1 MAIHSRRK
9 VEENE
14 EESVF
19 ISMTDLMISIL
30 FIIMILMAYFST
42 RIDPNIQVVEKSKY
56 EKVLLEL
63 EAAEELIG
71 TLNNE
76 IDQQKVEILDL
87 KVKISDLEIIILKLK
102 KELENIK
109 IELDREI
116 GKNAAYRERIIILE
130 KELENIEKKID
141 VINDLKRKIVLLNLE
156 IVNLNKINKE
166 LRDKL
171 SDTVPKELLANQET
185 LIKKLRM
192 TITTLKKQVE
202 DLEGFIRQLQ
212 KQIEDLED
220 YIRKLQKQLEEY
232 QKRSMETVLDAIS
245 RDRKNLL
252 ISIKEQLAKLQIK
265 VEVHYDSGIV
275 RFGEK
280 ALKFGSGKYEPDE
293 AGINVISTLAKILS
307 EELPCFT
314 LGPHTKIDIE
324 CNPNSS
330 IVETIQ
336 IEGHTDNDPVSQRT
350 IALRN
355 IKDNLQLSTMRAA
368 ETWRVVTNKNP
379 EILEFFNAEYYE
391 DEDFDIRYKPG
402 QAVLSVSGYGA
413 ARPINKGTTK
423 TAKAENRRIDLRF
436 IMMTPRNLDEAD
448 ILGQKIKQGVGGN

>member
-171 SDTVPKELLANQET
+171 SDTVPKELLANQEI
-185 LIKKLRM
+185 LIRNLRM

-202 DLEGFIRQLQ
+202 DLEGFIRQ
-212 KQIEDLED
+212 
-220 YIRKLQKQLEEY
+220 LQKQLEEY

>member
-9 VEENE
+9 GEESE

-19 ISMTDLMISIL
+19 VSMTDLMISIL

-71 TLNNE
+71 TLNYENK
-76 IDQQKVEILDL
+76 QQKE
-87 KVKISDLEIIILKLK
+87 KISDLEKIILNLK
-102 KELENIK
+102 EELENIK
-109 IELDREI
+109 IELDQEI

-130 KELENIEKKID
+130 KELKNIEKKLD
-141 VINDLKRKIVLLNLE
+141 VINDLRRKIVLLNLE
-156 IVNLNKINKE
+156 VVNLNKINKE

-171 SDTVPKELLANQET
+171 SGTVPKELLANQEI
-185 LIKKLRM
+185 LIRKLRM

-202 DLEGFIRQLQ
+202 DLEVIIL
-212 KQIEDLED
+212 
-220 YIRKLQKQLEEY
+220 KLQKELEEY

-314 LGPHTKIDIE
+314 LGPHTKIDVE

>member
-1 MAIHSRRK
+1 MAIHSRRQL
-9 VEENE
+9 EESE

-19 ISMTDLMISIL
+19 VSMTDLMISIL

-42 RIDPNIQVVEKSKY
+42 RTDPNIQVVEKSKY

-63 EAAEELIG
+63 ETAEELNGI
-71 TLNNE
+71 LDNQ
-76 IDQQKVEILDL
+76 IKQQKEEIKDL
-87 KVKISDLEIIILKLK
+87 KVKISDLKKIILKLK
-102 KELENIK
+102 KELKSKEEELINEIAK
-109 IELDREI
+109 NTGYLEKIIILQNKLDANEKDLDKIIELERQVMLLKLQIKTLSKTNEDLMNKLMGTVPKELFVNQEFLI
-116 GKNAAYRERIIILE
+116 INLQKVIYEQKLQVEDLEERIRYLE
-130 KELENIEKKID
+130 KELE
-141 VINDLKRKIVLLNLE
+141 
-156 IVNLNKINKE
+156 
-166 LRDKL
+166 
-171 SDTVPKELLANQET
+171 
-185 LIKKLRM
+185 
-192 TITTLKKQVE
+192 
-202 DLEGFIRQLQ
+202 
-212 KQIEDLED
+212 D
-220 YIRKLQKQLEEY
+220 YT
-232 QKRSMETVLDAIS
+232 KRSMETILDAIS

-252 ISIKEQLAKLQIK
+252 ISIKKQLAKLQIK

-293 AGINVISTLAKILS
+293 AGINVITTLAKILS
-307 EELPCFT
+307 KELPCFT
-314 LGPHTKIDIE
+314 LGPHTKINVE
-324 CNPNSS
+324 CNPNNS

-350 IALRN
+350 IALGN

-368 ETWRVVTNKNP
+368 ETWRVVADKNP
-379 EILEFFNAEYYE
+379 EILEFFNAEYYK
-391 DEDFDIRYKPG
+391 DEEFNIKSKSG
-402 QAVLSVSGYGA
+402 QAVLSVSGYGD

>member
-9 VEENE
+9 GEESE

-19 ISMTDLMISIL
+19 VSMTDLMISIL

-42 RIDPNIQVVEKSKY
+42 RTDPNIQVVEKSKY

-63 EAAEELIG
+63 ETAEELNGI
-71 TLNNE
+71 LDNQ
-76 IDQQKVEILDL
+76 IKQQKEEIKDL
-87 KVKISDLEIIILKLK
+87 KVKISDLKKIILKLK
-102 KELENIK
+102 KELKSKEEELINEIAK
-109 IELDREI
+109 NTGYLEKIIILQNKLDANEKDLDKIIELERQVMLLNLQIKTLSKTNEDLMNKLMGTVPKELFVDQEFLI
-116 GKNAAYRERIIILE
+116 INLQKVIYEQKLQVEDLEERIRYLE
-130 KELENIEKKID
+130 KELE
-141 VINDLKRKIVLLNLE
+141 
-156 IVNLNKINKE
+156 
-166 LRDKL
+166 
-171 SDTVPKELLANQET
+171 
-185 LIKKLRM
+185 
-192 TITTLKKQVE
+192 
-202 DLEGFIRQLQ
+202 
-212 KQIEDLED
+212 D
-220 YIRKLQKQLEEY
+220 YT
-232 QKRSMETVLDAIS
+232 KRSMETILDAIS

-252 ISIKEQLAKLQIK
+252 ISIKKQLAKLQIK

-293 AGINVISTLAKILS
+293 AGINVITTLAKILS
-307 EELPCFT
+307 KELPCFT
-314 LGPHTKIDIE
+314 LGPHTKINVE
-324 CNPNSS
+324 CNPNNS

-350 IALRN
+350 IALGN

-368 ETWRVVTNKNP
+368 ETWRVVADKNP
-379 EILEFFNAEYYE
+379 EILEFFNAEYYK
-391 DEDFDIRYKPG
+391 DEEFNIKSKSG
-402 QAVLSVSGYGA
+402 QAVLSVSGYGD

>member
-9 VEENE
+9 GEESE

-19 ISMTDLMISIL
+19 VSMTDLMISIL

-42 RIDPNIQVVEKSKY
+42 RTDPNIQVVEKSKY

-63 EAAEELIG
+63 ETAEELNGI
-71 TLNNE
+71 LDNQ
-76 IDQQKVEILDL
+76 IKQQKEEIKDL
-87 KVKISDLEIIILKLK
+87 KVKISDLKKIILKLK
-102 KELENIK
+102 KELKSKEEELINEIAK
-109 IELDREI
+109 NTGYLEKIIILQNKLDANEKDLDKIIELERQVMLLNLQIKTLSKTNEDLMNKLMGTVPKELFVDQEI
-116 GKNAAYRERIIILE
+116 LIINLQKVIYEQKLQVEDLEERIRYLE
-130 KELENIEKKID
+130 KELE
-141 VINDLKRKIVLLNLE
+141 
-156 IVNLNKINKE
+156 
-166 LRDKL
+166 
-171 SDTVPKELLANQET
+171 
-185 LIKKLRM
+185 
-192 TITTLKKQVE
+192 
-202 DLEGFIRQLQ
+202 
-212 KQIEDLED
+212 D
-220 YIRKLQKQLEEY
+220 YT
-232 QKRSMETVLDAIS
+232 KRSMETILDAIS

-252 ISIKEQLAKLQIK
+252 ISIKKQLAKLQIK

-293 AGINVISTLAKILS
+293 AGINVITTLAKILS
-307 EELPCFT
+307 KELPCFT
-314 LGPHTKIDIE
+314 LGPHTKINVE
-324 CNPNSS
+324 CNPNNS

-350 IALRN
+350 IALGN

-368 ETWRVVTNKNP
+368 ETWRVVADKNP
-379 EILEFFNAEYYE
+379 EILEFFNAEYYK
-391 DEDFDIRYKPG
+391 DEEFNIKSKSG
-402 QAVLSVSGYGA
+402 QAVLSVSGYGD